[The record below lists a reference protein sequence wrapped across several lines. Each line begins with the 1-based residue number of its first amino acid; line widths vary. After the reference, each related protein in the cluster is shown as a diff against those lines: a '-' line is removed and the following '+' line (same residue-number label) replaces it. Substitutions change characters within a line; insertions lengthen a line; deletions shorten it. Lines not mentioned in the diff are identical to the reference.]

1 MIGLSLGERRGS
13 HACSATTTL
22 FSHPSE
28 RASKSRGTHLPRDL
42 YGTFMATIFPLLA
55 SFICRSAGRSSVGRW
70 AGGSVSRHSLPTSLP
85 PSFPPTVPLFR
96 PSVLP
101 PVIRQSIGVLPPF
114 VLSLS
119 PERTHILFGR
129 QAGRPSDVQRR
140 RRRTCGRPTAG
151 HRGAGGRG
159 SRGRTS
165 GGRAGAA
172 GHGQTGAGDTTFLG

>member
-1 MIGLSLGERRGS
+1 MQRAARQRPYFRIRV
-13 HACSATTTL
+13 
-22 FSHPSE
+22 SE

-55 SFICRSAGRSSVGRW
+55 SFICRSAGRSVAVGRC
-70 AGGSVSRHSLPTSLP
+70 AGGSVATRSQLSSLP
-85 PSFPPTVPLFR
+85 PFFPPTVPLFR

-119 PERTHILFGR
+119 LSPERTHILFGR
-129 QAGRPSDVQRR
+129 QAGRPSDVQRRR

-159 SRGRTS
+159 SRGRTG

>member
-1 MIGLSLGERRGS
+1 MHAARRRPYFRIRVRGQ
-13 HACSATTTL
+13 A
-22 FSHPSE
+22 
-28 RASKSRGTHLPRDL
+28 SRGGP
-42 YGTFMATIFPLLA
+42 
-55 SFICRSAGRSSVGRW
+55 ICREIFTGRLWQRFSRSSPRSFVARPAGRSMGRW
-70 AGGSVSRHSLPTSLP
+70 VGQSPLAPNFPPSLP

-96 PSVLP
+96 PSVLLP

-159 SRGRTS
+159 SRGRTG